1 MLRFIIQPL
10 FIFYYIN
17 LDICH
22 QVLDLYQSKQT
33 SPLLA
38 GNQNDSNKKPKKVKF
53 N

>member
-1 MLRFIIQPL
+1 MRRILNTTSIIFL
-10 FIFYYIN
+10 IN

-53 N
+53 